1 MKCWRMSI
9 YQRFTLDNQDIQ
21 MTQMLRTLV
30 ASAVRPRAV
39 EYILFTAGVGV
50 AMIVVLYQL

>member
-1 MKCWRMSI
+1 MSI

-30 ASAVRPRAV
+30 ASAARPRAV